1 MARARFLGKL
11 EMTFFCN
18 RPYPT
23 PMPAAHY
30 YPRDLAAALRPLWPA
45 GAAPLPAPRLLTEFI
60 SVLYQASLLF
70 EEGRPVECHAALA
83 TPAQLEAQPVALTDF
98 HFLRFAQPRAYT
110 EQELRR
116 LSPAVQPRGS
126 LLTVEAVGTKLRI
139 WGMLFAEHVWDLA
152 GDGPRPGPAAAPPAL
167 LVQVLGPGSLVF
179 YHGAQRLLTLQRGR
193 IGGHGFLQ
201 FPMAWGDGR
210 FFENHLLAGGLLGPG
225 PLPPLQE
232 ELMVQFT
239 LYMQRRALAGS
250 RDGGHGALIVLVP
263 TARVP
268 SLLGTDNLLRPKYPI
283 GAAGAGSRYPLLVQA
298 IVRRLLATGEATWAG
313 YQQSRDAEVLALTA
327 RIERFAAYLTGMASV
342 DGALVLT
349 QQIEFVGFGVEIQ
362 ASQLPLDQVY
372 RALNV
377 EGTELEPV
385 AVDHGGTRHR
395 AAYRVCLAAPDCL
408 AIVVSQDGSVQFV
421 HNQDGRV
428 VFWDQLSF

>member
-1 MARARFLGKL
+1 
-11 EMTFFCN
+11 MTFFCVL
-18 RPYPT
+18 T
-23 PMPAAHY
+23 LPMTTHY
-30 YPRDLAAALRPLWPA
+30 YPRELAAALLAGWPA
-45 GAAPLPAPRLLTEFI
+45 EAAPLPAPELLTEFI
-60 SVLYQASLLF
+60 SVLYQASLLE

-83 TPAQLEAQPVALTDF
+83 SPAQLEAQPVALTDF

-126 LLTVEAVGTKLRI
+126 LLAVGADGAGLRI
-139 WGMLFAEHVWDLA
+139 WGMLFAEHVWDMW
-152 GDGPRPGPAAAPPAL
+152 GDGPRQTTAAAPAAL

-179 YHGAQRLLTLQRGR
+179 YYGAQRLLTVQRGR
-193 IGGHGFLQ
+193 IEGHGFLQ
-201 FPMAWGDGR
+201 FPHAWGDGR
-210 FFENHLLAGGLLGPG
+210 FRENHLLAGGLLGPA

-232 ELMVQFT
+232 ELIVQFT

-250 RDGGHGALIVLVP
+250 RQSGHGALIVLVP
-263 TARVP
+263 TSRLPA
-268 SLLGTDNLLRPKYPI
+268 LLGTDQLLRPKYPI
-283 GAAGAGSRYPLLVQA
+283 AAAGAGSRFPLLVQA
-298 IVRRLLATGEATWAG
+298 LVRRLLATGQPPTWAG
-313 YQQSRDAEVLALTA
+313 YQQSRDPEVLALST
-327 RIERFAAYLTGMASV
+327 RIERFATYLTGMASV

-362 ASQLPLDQVY
+362 ASQLPLNQVY

-377 EGTELEPV
+377 EGTELQPV

-408 AIVVSQDGSVQFV
+408 AIVVSQDGGVQFV
-421 HNQDGRV
+421 HSQDERV